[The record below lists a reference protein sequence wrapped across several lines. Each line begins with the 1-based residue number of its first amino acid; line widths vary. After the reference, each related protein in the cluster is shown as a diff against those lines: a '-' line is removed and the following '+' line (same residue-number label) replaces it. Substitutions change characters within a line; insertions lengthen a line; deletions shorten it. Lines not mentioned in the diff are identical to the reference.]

1 MNVTLHT
8 DTRTA
13 LCAALGGALDDG
25 LDTVRYAGL
34 GARYAGLGAS
44 Y

>member
-25 LDTVRYAGL
+25 LDT
-34 GARYAGLGAS
+34 ARYAGLGAS